1 MCSTVRDYDTSKLV
15 AIEKVNPTVDQTRVD
30 TVQDTV
36 QEQTGEKKEDTH
48 KNVLNKQREQL
59 KKIALPSVV
68 KEKKKKK
75 KKKKTIEL
83 VNAASPL
90 MCTKCGAVA
99 TEELVLKEC
108 TCGCA
113 WYCPGGVCQK
123 GDWKTHKK
131 VHKPGKEKCQ
141 ETKKKNKTKASLGEE
156 KKKKEKPE
164 EPEVKQAGKDELQ
177 MPPPPAAPV
186 PSPATV
192 PSPPSPPP
200 ASSVLQAALLPG
212 TSAELK
218 EQGNQAFRS
227 KEYEQALRC
236 YTSALKTDAS
246 NVALFGNLAM
256 AYLHCKKYQLCID
269 ACK

>member
-1 MCSTVRDYDTSKLV
+1 MSRFSS
-15 AIEKVNPTVDQTRVD
+15 
-30 TVQDTV
+30 
-36 QEQTGEKKEDTH
+36 
-48 KNVLNKQREQL
+48 
-59 KKIALPSVV
+59 ALMM
-68 KEKKKKK
+68 K
-75 KKKKTIEL
+75 
-83 VNAASPL
+83 SPL
-90 MCTKCGAVA
+90 RC
-99 TEELVLKEC
+99 
-108 TCGCA
+108 
-113 WYCPGGVCQK
+113 
-123 GDWKTHKK
+123 WKTHKK
-131 VHKPGKEKCQ
+131 VHKEKCQ

-200 ASSVLQAALLPG
+200 ASSVLQVALLPG

>member
-1 MCSTVRDYDTSKLV
+1 VCSTARDYDTSKLV

-131 VHKPGKEKCQ
+131 VHKEKCQ

-177 MPPPPAAPV
+177 MPPPPAAAPV

>member
-1 MCSTVRDYDTSKLV
+1 MCSTARDYDTSKLV

-164 EPEVKQAGKDELQ
+164 KPEVKQAGKDELQ
-177 MPPPPAAPV
+177 MPPPPAALV

-192 PSPPSPPP
+192 PSPPPAPP